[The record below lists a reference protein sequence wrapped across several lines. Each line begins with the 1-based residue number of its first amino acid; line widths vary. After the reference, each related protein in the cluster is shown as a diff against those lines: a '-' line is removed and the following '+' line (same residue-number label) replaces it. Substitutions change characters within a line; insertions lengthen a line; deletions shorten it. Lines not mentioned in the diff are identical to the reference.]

1 MASGAN
7 SPPSVR
13 HGRAAASDDASLAE
27 VTPPDPPSSRKQ
39 LGGGG
44 GGGSALSVV
53 NTTPLEDDYI
63 SPEWPSVHHGL
74 GLSPKS
80 TRKSPSMSLSPL
92 SSRFAEEAIEENMR
106 RVEQECRGLSEAV
119 NYLRKGSRKW
129 TVVKSKLDVA
139 NDELACMLEDYEM
152 YRNFAGGVV
161 GNDDGA
167 TTSQD
172 GGTSSPSRA
181 CPTPPV
187 GSSAGRRPS
196 TKPATPSPSAIPTL
210 PLGRG
215 GPGGCPPSCRDR
227 VVGSA
232 LSSPD
237 SSSSSAPDRAGS
249 AQVETSRS
257 RLGASAKGGRGRDD
271 VADDDDRQR
280 IMDPGDLATMLGG
293 VQKFSIEWFTIKSA
307 MKKLALEEEEKHGG
321 GGGRKIMDEGD
332 SRIVMHEYDSLKR
345 SVIST
350 SNMQGPC
357 DSGGD
362 DGVDMPTLVGR
373 IDQTR
378 QQRQGHL
385 QQIVPISESKNDGGG
400 ASNKGRDISGRASA
414 CPERSTEEGKH
425 AAGAREHPQPS
436 AATDPDLAPLDGVP
450 KYSLEWFHIKR
461 EIEASWESTWR
472 DANAN
477 RRGRARPPCDG
488 ESISCYIRPRRHP

>member
-1 MASGAN
+1 
-7 SPPSVR
+7 
-13 HGRAAASDDASLAE
+13 
-27 VTPPDPPSSRKQ
+27 
-39 LGGGG
+39 
-44 GGGSALSVV
+44 
-53 NTTPLEDDYI
+53 
-63 SPEWPSVHHGL
+63 
-74 GLSPKS
+74 
-80 TRKSPSMSLSPL
+80 MSLSPL

-106 RVEQECRGLSEAV
+106 RVERECRGLSEAV

-187 GSSAGRRPS
+187 GSSSGRRPS

-321 GGGRKIMDEGD
+321 GGGRKIMDE
-332 SRIVMHEYDSLKR
+332 
-345 SVIST
+345 
-350 SNMQGPC
+350 
-357 DSGGD
+357 
-362 DGVDMPTLVGR
+362 DMSTLVGR
-373 IDQTR
+373 NDQTR
-378 QQRQGHL
+378 QRRQGRL
-385 QQIVPISESKNDGGG
+385 QQIAPISESKNDGGG
-400 ASNKGRDISGRASA
+400 ATNKGRDISGRASA

-425 AAGAREHPQPS
+425 AAGAREHPQLS

-450 KYSLEWFHIKR
+450 KYSLEWFQIKR
-461 EIEASWESTWR
+461 EIEASSKRESKRVSSSTV
-472 DANAN
+472 
-477 RRGRARPPCDG
+477 RRGEHQLLHSSEKAPMNDAPPSRQRKAKTTTCQI
-488 ESISCYIRPRRHP
+488 EPSS